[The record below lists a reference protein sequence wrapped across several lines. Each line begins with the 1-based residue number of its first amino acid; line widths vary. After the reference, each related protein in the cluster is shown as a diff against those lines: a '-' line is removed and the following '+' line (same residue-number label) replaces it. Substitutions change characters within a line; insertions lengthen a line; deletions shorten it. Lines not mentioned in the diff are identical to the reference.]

1 MHLHYF
7 VRAFLAIA
15 AVFITAGCTEPATGI
30 DDTWRID
37 SVTSDSGG
45 TPAGI
50 LALGTQVSMGKDGID
65 FRLGGASLSRDAE
78 ITETERGARIE
89 LEMKDGQTV
98 ELVFEQL
105 GSDSAELRWTAGG
118 KHVVAAMSR
127 GDE

>member
-1 MHLHYF
+1 MHLHYL
-7 VRAFLAIA
+7 VRASIA
-15 AVFITAGCTEPATGI
+15 SAALFITGCTEPSTGI

-37 SVTSDSGG
+37 SVQADSGG

-50 LALGTQVSMGKDGID
+50 LALGTQVSMGEDGID

-105 GSDSAELRWTAGG
+105 DPDSAELRWTAGG
-118 KHVVAAMSR
+118 NNVVAAMSR
-127 GDE
+127 GGDK

>member
-50 LALGTQVSMGKDGID
+50 LALGTRVSIGEDGIE
-65 FRLGGASLSRDAE
+65 FTLGGARLSQDAE
-78 ITETERGARIE
+78 VTETERGARVE

-98 ELVFEQL
+98 DLVFEQL
-105 GSDSAELRWTAGG
+105 DPDNAELRWTAGG

-127 GDE
+127 GDK